1 MDGQTNAVLAVE
13 VPADVPEWVMIA
25 HIGAWR
31 GHPGGPEV
39 VTPEMLQSALSY
51 FDRHYKVHAADL
63 TIDYHHQSVLA
74 SAGRVPKAPA
84 AGWIKE
90 MVLRENGTELWG
102 RVMWN
107 ADAAREI
114 GAREFRYLSPVFRFN
129 ASDRVTAEPV
139 PMMIHSVALTNTP
152 FLTELESLNEV
163 AATDGG
169 GNTGPGVAGTR
180 SEEDESMTL
189 FEALGAA
196 LGKTPDE
203 VASSLGLEAGAED
216 KAVAEALIANAA
228 HVKELEARLAEPM
241 VVNDA
246 ISGLLG
252 LEKGAAE
259 KAVKAKIMG
268 LQLHAGTSAVRKK
281 LGLDDA
287 ADDGAVLNAIGELQ
301 TQKHEIDAEALT
313 AKAIAEGKIAPAH
326 REALF
331 QMALNDLDA
340 TEALV
345 NSLQSQTDAPAHGN
359 KPGIGGPRALTETES
374 KLCDQLHLKPEE
386 FLGVA

>member
-1 MDGQTNAVLAVE
+1 MDGQTNAWMAAE
-13 VPADVPEWVMIA
+13 VPADVPEWVMVA
-25 HIGAWR
+25 RTGLWR
-31 GHPGGPEV
+31 GHPKQPV
-39 VTPEMLQSALSY
+39 QITTDLLASALSY
-51 FDRHYKVHAADL
+51 FEARGGELV
-63 TIDYHHQSVLA
+63 IDYHHQSVKALT
-74 SAGRVPKAPA
+74 GEVLKAPA

-90 MVLRENGTELWG
+90 MALRADGTELWAFVQPWVEEA
-102 RVMWN
+102 RN
-107 ADAAREI
+107 EIAARKY
-114 GAREFRYLSPVFRFN
+114 RFLSPVLRFN
-129 ASDRVTAEPV
+129 MPDPVTGDPV

-152 FLTELESLNEV
+152 FMTELESLNEV

-216 KAVAEALIANAA
+216 KAVAEALVANAA
-228 HVKELEARLAEPM
+228 HVKELEARVAEPM

-252 LEKGAAE
+252 LEKGAEE

-359 KPGIGGPRALTETES
+359 KAGVAGPRALTETES

-386 FLGVA
+386 FLAGG